1 MVISFFSSFVC
12 TKIKIILHLIKGVFT
27 LFLLVKSPI
36 FSTFNIHKAYYYI
49 ILGFKKTK

>member
-12 TKIKIILHLIKGVFT
+12 TNIKIILQLRMGVFT

-36 FSTFNIHKAYYYI
+36 FSTFNNH
-49 ILGFKKTK
+49 